1 MDKDSTKAS
10 RALPQPSFI
19 LSPQCV
25 LWGEG
30 EAAGEANRGERHVR
44 WGAERWETLP
54 PGNPRRGPPLLPG
67 IWGKLRPTA
76 PEGPLDSAFEM
87 LEPEEPRMK
96 ERLEGCAFTA
106 FGRRAARA
114 GAGA

>member
-1 MDKDSTKAS
+1 MCSLLPSGNHPVDSLQCIGKSTWVDKDSTKAS

-67 IWGKLRPTA
+67 IWGKLRPN
-76 PEGPLDSAFEM
+76 P
-87 LEPEEPRMK
+87 PRVH
-96 ERLEGCAFTA
+96 LPFH
-106 FGRRAARA
+106 
-114 GAGA
+114 